1 MIDRFAQAD
10 ERVSVHE
17 GGYVNHPKDPGRAT
31 NRGVTQR
38 VYDDYRRRNG
48 LPVRSVRYLNETERL
63 AIYRGSYW
71 NPVKGD
77 QLPPGVGYVVYD
89 GAVNSGVSQSL
100 KWLQRALGVKADGMI
115 GPTTLAAVRD
125 HPDHDKLIAAICE
138 RRMAFLKV
146 LDPWPTFGK
155 GWTRRVNDVR
165 ATGQAWAMGSVG
177 PAVSYIPGGEAKA
190 RVEDARPAPVKAV
203 ADAATGG
210 GLASGGLAEAIRQAQ
225 EQITP
230 LAGSSSFI
238 NSAIAALAVSAV
250 VLTVGGLG
258 WRWYAARKQRQRAD
272 ALDLP
277 VPA

>member
-1 MIDRFAQAD
+1 MIDRFQQAD

-17 GGYVNHPKDPGRAT
+17 GGYVNHPKDPGGAT

-48 LPVRSVRYLNETERL
+48 LPVRSVRQLNETERL

-71 NPVKGD
+71 HPIKGD

-89 GAVNSGVSQSL
+89 GAVNSGVAQSV
-100 KWLQRALGVKADGMI
+100 KWLQRALGVKVDGMI
-115 GPTTLAAVRD
+115 GPTTLAAVCD

-138 RRMAFLKV
+138 RRMAFLRALKT
-146 LDPWPTFGK
+146 WPTFGK
-155 GWTRRVNDVR
+155 GWTRRVNEVR
-165 ATGQAWAMGSVG
+165 ATGQAWAKKGTVG
-177 PAVSYIPGGEAKA
+177 HITAAYVPGGEAKA
-190 RVEDARPAPVKAV
+190 RVEDAKPAPVKAV

-277 VPA
+277 A

>member
-1 MIDRFAQAD
+1 MGKFEDAD
-10 ERVSVHE
+10 ARVSVHE
-17 GGYVNHPKDPGRAT
+17 GGYVNHKDDPGGAT

-48 LPVRSVRYLNETERL
+48 LPVRSVRQLNETERL

-71 NPVKGD
+71 NPIKGD

-89 GAVNSGVSQSL
+89 GAVNSGVVQSV
-100 KWLQRALGVKADGMI
+100 KWLQRALGVKVDGMI
-115 GPTTLAAVRD
+115 GPTTLAAVRG

-138 RRMAFLKV
+138 RRMAFLRALKT
-146 LDPWPTFGK
+146 WPTFGK
-155 GWTRRVNDVR
+155 GWTRRVNEVR

-190 RVEDARPAPVKAV
+190 RVEDAKAAPVKAV

-250 VLTVGGLG
+250 VLTVGGIA
-258 WRWYAARKQRQRAD
+258 WRLYAARKQRQRAD